1 MTKAH
6 QQAHQ
11 QAHERAPQLARFIRS
26 TKAKEDAPC
35 ANCNTVYS
43 GHYCPEC
50 GQEALGG
57 APTAIEFIYEFL
69 TRNVLERGKM
79 PRTLWHL
86 IRYPGG
92 LTVDFLEGRRQRFIR
107 PVRLYIGL
115 SLLYFLMLSLTS
127 KFGTETETANLVA
140 ESANNH
146 IAAESHN
153 TGVSKK
159 PEQAKSPP
167 APQLPGPTPSLK
179 ENSIQVNV
187 TGEEDLSDF
196 ESETRVAMDF
206 LGQTFGERTAQAIS
220 AKIQRFEKLPP
231 EERIQATLQG
241 LLAQAPKAMFFLMPV
256 FAMLL
261 KLLFIRRHIPYGAH
275 LLFAFH
281 YHAFLFL
288 SSLLLLLPLYGLIN
302 FSIILV
308 SCLYLPL
315 ALRTTYVIGWSG
327 ALWRCMILAMLYPVA
342 IMLALLGT
350 LAANFLL

>member
-1 MTKAH
+1 MKRAH
-6 QQAHQ
+6 QQ
-11 QAHERAPQLARFIRS
+11 APQLARFVRS
-26 TKAKEDAPC
+26 TKAKENAPC
-35 ANCNTVYS
+35 ANCNTIYS

-127 KFGTETETANLVA
+127 KFDSGMETSSVVVQPAK
-140 ESANNH
+140 SH
-146 IAAESHN
+146 IAAERRTSDKVEK
-153 TGVSKK
+153 TSSPQTTEV
-159 PEQAKSPP
+159 AK
-167 APQLPGPTPSLK
+167 ANPSAK
-179 ENSIQVNV
+179 ENAIEADAAED
-187 TGEEDLSDF
+187 EEFSTMESD
-196 ESETRVAMDF
+196 TKIAMDF
-206 LGQTFGERTAQAIS
+206 LGQTFGERTAQVVL
-220 AKIQRFEKLPP
+220 AKVQRFEKLPP
-231 EERIQATLQG
+231 KERVQATLQG

-261 KLLFIRRHIPYGAH
+261 KLLFISRRIPYGAH

-281 YHAFLFL
+281 YHAFMFL
-288 SSLLLLLPLYGLIN
+288 SSLLILLPLYGLIN
-302 FSIILV
+302 FAIILA

-315 ALRTTYVIGWSG
+315 ALRTTYAIGWLG
-327 ALWRCMILAMLYPVA
+327 ALWRCMVMAMLYPVA
-342 IMLALLGT
+342 IMVALLGA
-350 LAANFLL
+350 LAATFLL

>member
-1 MTKAH
+1 MKKFSQKAH
-6 QQAHQ
+6 QQ
-11 QAHERAPQLARFIRS
+11 APQLARFVRS

-127 KFGTETETANLVA
+127 KFEPGTEASSLVVQPA
-140 ESANNH
+140 GSHISAQ
-146 IAAESHN
+146 SHN
-153 TGVSKK
+153 TGLSETTT
-159 PEQAKSPP
+159 PTSSPQTTEV
-167 APQLPGPTPSLK
+167 AEANPSAK
-179 ENSIQVNV
+179 ENAIQADAA
-187 TGEEDLSDF
+187 EDQEFSTMESD
-196 ESETRVAMDF
+196 TRVAMTF
-206 LGQTFGERTAQAIS
+206 LGKTFGERTAQAIS

-231 EERIQATLQG
+231 TERVRATLQG

-256 FAMLL
+256 FAILL
-261 KLLFIRRHIPYGAH
+261 KLLFMRRRIPYGAH

-288 SSLLLLLPLYGLIN
+288 SSLLILLPWYGLIC
-302 FSIILV
+302 FGIILG
-308 SCLYLPL
+308 SFLYLPL
-315 ALRTTYVIGWSG
+315 ALRTTYAIGWLA
-327 ALWRCMILAMLYPVA
+327 ALWRCMVIAMLYPIA
-342 IMLALLGT
+342 IMLALLGA
-350 LAANFLL
+350 LAATFLL